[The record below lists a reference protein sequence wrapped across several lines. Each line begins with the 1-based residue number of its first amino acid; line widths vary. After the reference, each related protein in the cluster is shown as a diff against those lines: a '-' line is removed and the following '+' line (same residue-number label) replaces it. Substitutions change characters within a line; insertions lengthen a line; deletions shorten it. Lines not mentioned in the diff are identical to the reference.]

1 MHKESLTAVCKG
13 AVLTSVRSAL
23 DPAVHRRVLRP
34 TAKVLPGHARAHN
47 RSLLLQVLFRD
58 GPHSRADLARAS
70 GLTRVTVSDLISDLL
85 QEGLVAELGTRNETR
100 VGKPATLVGLD
111 QEAALI
117 VSLDLS
123 SDRGPTGAVVDLS
136 GEVQTRQSRRWDGRS
151 RERALEPLLA
161 FARDLIDTATKPIL
175 GVGVGTPGVVD
186 PDGVVLDAPNL
197 GWSHF
202 PLAARLSAGLDLP
215 VHVAND
221 ANAAALAEH
230 SFGGAGDAALL
241 AVMVG
246 QGVGAGL
253 LLDGALVG
261 GHRYAAGEIGH
272 VVVDERGPQCA
283 CGLVGCL
290 ETALAVPLLRERLE
304 GRSPAETRRLLA
316 AAGRRLGIALA
327 PVVSTLNLGEVVLNG
342 PPDLLDGP
350 LIQAAERTVR
360 QRTLPLIAEHLDLR
374 LSALGADAVLLGA
387 AVLVL
392 SGQLGVA

>member
-1 MHKESLTAVCKG
+1 
-13 AVLTSVRSAL
+13 
-23 DPAVHRRVLRP
+23 VLRP
-34 TAKVLPGHARAHN
+34 TTKVLPEHARAHN
-47 RSLLLQVLFRD
+47 RSLLLQVLFRA

-70 GLTRVTVSDLISDLL
+70 GLTRVTVSDLIGDLL
-85 QEGLVAELGTRNETR
+85 QERLVVELGTRNETR

-111 QEAALI
+111 QDAALI

-123 SDRGPTGAVVDLS
+123 SDHGPTGALVDLS
-136 GEVQTRQSRRWDGRS
+136 GAVQIRQSRRWDGRS

-161 FARDLIDTATKPIL
+161 FARDLIDAATKPIL

-202 PLAARLSAGLDLP
+202 PLAAKLADSLSVP

-230 SFGGAGDAALL
+230 SFGGAGDSALL
-241 AVMVG
+241 VVTVG

-261 GHRYAAGEIGH
+261 GDRHAAGEIGH

-290 ETALAVPLLRERLE
+290 ETALAVPLLRERIE

-350 LIQAAERTVR
+350 LLQAAERTVR
-360 QRTLPLIAEHLDLR
+360 QRTLPLIAEHLDMR

>member
-1 MHKESLTAVCKG
+1 MHKRSLTRVCKG
-13 AVLTSVRSAL
+13 AVLTLVRSAL
-23 DPAVHRRVLRP
+23 DPAVQRRVLRP
-34 TAKVLPGHARAHN
+34 TAKVLPEHARAHN
-47 RSLLLQVLFRD
+47 RSLLLQVLFRA

-70 GLTRVTVSDLISDLL
+70 GLTRVTVSDLIGDLL
-85 QEGLVAELGTRNETR
+85 QERLVVELGTRNETR

-111 QEAALI
+111 QDAALI

-123 SDRGPTGAVVDLS
+123 SDRGPTGALVDLS
-136 GEVQTRQSRRWDGRS
+136 GAVQTRQSRRWDGRS
-151 RERALEPLLA
+151 RERALEPLLD
-161 FARDLIDTATKPIL
+161 FARDLIGAATKPIL

-202 PLAARLSAGLDLP
+202 PLAAKLSDGLSLP

-230 SFGGAGDAALL
+230 SFGGAGDSALL
-241 AVMVG
+241 AVTIG

-253 LLDGALVG
+253 LLDGALVSG
-261 GHRYAAGEIGH
+261 DRHAAGEIGH

-342 PPDLLDGP
+342 PPDLFDGP
-350 LIQAAERTVR
+350 LLQAAERTVR
-360 QRTLPLIAEHLDLR
+360 QRTLPLIAEHLEMR

>member
-1 MHKESLTAVCKG
+1 MHKLSLTRVCKG

-34 TAKVLPGHARAHN
+34 TAKVLPEHARAHN

-70 GLTRVTVSDLISDLL
+70 GLTRVTVSDLIADLL
-85 QEGLVAELGTRNETR
+85 HEGLVAELGIRNETR

-123 SDRGPTGAVVDLS
+123 SDHGPTGAVVDLS
-136 GEVQTRQSRRWDGRS
+136 GEIQTRQSRRWDGRS

-161 FARDLIDTATKPIL
+161 FVRDLIDTATKPIL

-186 PDGVVLDAPNL
+186 PAGVVLDAPNL
-197 GWSHF
+197 GWANF

-241 AVMVG
+241 AVTIG

-253 LLDGALVG
+253 LLDGALVRG
-261 GHRYAAGEIGH
+261 DRHAAGEIGH

-342 PPDLLDGP
+342 PPDLFDGP
-350 LIQAAERTVR
+350 LLQAAERTVR
-360 QRTLPLIAEHLDLR
+360 QRTLPLIAEHLDMR